1 MIKTVIST
9 DMPQYSGNWEE
20 FQDWIKDL
28 KEVQFDIE
36 TNVTSFW
43 CTKSCKTMQ
52 FGDVEGNVQYVL
64 EFGMLSPGQVD
75 YIKSILEDW
84 SVLKLIHNAAFE
96 YIVLKFYDIEIHNV
110 YCTMIAEKILNGGI
124 ENANYS
130 LSDLTWKYCNLN
142 LDKTL
147 QTSFG
152 DGYLTPEKIK
162 YAADDVVH
170 LGKIRDIQKVEID
183 NWNLGNAVWLEMRCL
198 LAFSD
203 CTFHGVKLDNEKWME
218 NVSLA
223 EPIVNQ
229 AKLQLDQWIRE
240 DVRLLDKA
248 VSHGYYKTEDT
259 INFNINA
266 HTQKAELLKM
276 VFPDIEGGSLGVIK
290 KYIRNHPN
298 LPTEQQY
305 ILASLEEKDTKPLID
320 YLIEHHNEELIS
332 RELVLPKG
340 TININWNSQQQ
351 ALNVLQGVEPKL
363 KGLDEE
369 SLSKTTHEVFIR
381 LSEYKDSL
389 KLMSSFG
396 EAFIEKFVEPDG
408 RVRTN
413 YNQVVSTGRSSSL
426 KPNMQQIPGYEA
438 VGNRYRNC
446 FIYEPGWKFVD
457 SDYTGQELCL
467 IAFASQDDVW
477 YKAIER
483 GEDLHSVTAAMV
495 FGKKWT
501 DATQDGCVFV
511 TKRDKCKC
519 KGHKTFRTAIKSVNF
534 GLAYGMSQYKL
545 ASTLKC
551 SVKEAEKL
559 IDDYFKTFPQIKKTL
574 QSFGMFGVQNGYT
587 QTLSPIFRKRWFP
600 TWEMYKTEI
609 ESHLK
614 GIQFNTALGRIE
626 RQSKNHPIQGS
637 GADIIKLAMWK
648 TYKYIRDNNLQSKI
662 HLLLNVH
669 DQLTTTCTEDIAEW
683 WKVEFDNL
691 MCEAAK
697 VIIPSGL
704 LKADT
709 NISDVWTK

>member
-1 MIKTVIST
+1 MIKIVTSMDI
-9 DMPQYSGNWEE
+9 PGYSGSWEDFVE
-20 FQDWIKDL
+20 WITPL
-28 KEVQFDIE
+28 KEFQFDIE

-43 CTKSCKTMQ
+43 YTKSCKTMQ
-52 FGDVEGNVQYVL
+52 FGHLDTQYVL
-64 EFGMLSPGQVD
+64 EFGMLNPVQVD
-75 YIKSILEDW
+75 FIKSLLEDW
-84 SVLKLIHNAAFE
+84 NILKLIHNAAFE
-96 YIVLKFYDIEIHNV
+96 YIVLRFYDIEIHNV
-110 YCTMIAEKILNGGI
+110 YCTMIAEKILTGGI

-130 LSDLTWKYCNLN
+130 LADLAWKYCNVN

-152 DGYLTPEKIK
+152 DGYLTEEKIK
-162 YAADDVVH
+162 YAADDVKY
-170 LGKIRDIQKVEID
+170 LETIKNLQKVEID
-183 NWNLGNAVWLEMRCL
+183 KWELNNTIWLEMKCL

-203 CTFHGVKLDNEKWME
+203 CTFYGVKLDVDKWME
-218 NVSLA
+218 NVKNA

-229 AKLQLDQWIRE
+229 AKIELDKWIQE
-240 DVRLLDKA
+240 DPRLLAKA
-248 VSHGYYKTEDT
+248 VQHGYYKTEDT
-259 INFNINA
+259 INFNINSP
-266 HTQKAELLKM
+266 TQKAQLLKL
-276 VFPDIEGGSLGVIK
+276 VFPDIEGSSIAIIK
-290 KYIRNHPN
+290 RYIRDHGD
-298 LPTEQQY
+298 LPVNKLYTLVRLQ
-305 ILASLEEKDTKPLID
+305 EKDPQAFID
-320 YLIEHHNEELIS
+320 YLITHHRDTLVADGLI
-332 RELVLPKG
+332 LPAG
-340 TININWNSQQQ
+340 TITINWNSQQQ

-369 SLSKTTHEVFIR
+369 SLSKTTHEVFQK

-389 KLMSSFG
+389 KLLSSFG
-396 EAFIEKFVEPDG
+396 ESFIEKFVEPDG
-408 RVRTN
+408 KVRTN
-413 YNQVVSTGRSSSL
+413 YNQVVSTGRSSSV
-426 KPNMQQIPGYEA
+426 KPNMQQIPAYEA
-438 VGNRYRNC
+438 VGTRYRNC
-446 FIYEPGWKFVD
+446 FTYEPGWKFVD

-467 IAFASQDDVW
+467 IASASQDDVW

-501 DATQDGCVFV
+501 EGTEEGCVFAL
-511 TKRDKCKC
+511 KRDKCKC
-519 KGHKTFRTAIKSVNF
+519 KKHKTLRNAIKSVNF

-574 QSFGMFGVQNGYT
+574 QSFGLFGVEKGYT
-587 QTLSPIFRKRWFP
+587 QTLNPIFRKRWFP
-600 TWEMYKTEI
+600 TWEMYKNEVPSHI
-609 ESHLK
+609 E

-662 HLLLNVH
+662 HILLNVH
-669 DQLTTTCTEDIAEW
+669 DQLTTACTEDIAEW
-683 WKVEFDNL
+683 WKVEFDKL

-697 VIIPSGL
+697 IVIPSGL